1 MKFVKP
7 NFWQTKNFISSILYP
22 LTSIT
27 SVINTLKNIIPKKK
41 FLVKTICVGNIYLG
55 GTGKTSLAIEIQKL
69 LSKKFKTV
77 FIKKNYLNQLDEITL
92 LDKKGKVIS
101 NKNREK
107 ALTLASKKKFNLAI
121 LDDGL
126 QQKNI
131 EYGVKIICFN
141 SKEGL
146 GNGWLLPAGPLRE
159 NISQLKKYDIAFIN
173 GEEKNNKLLSKL
185 KSVNKNLMIFKG
197 KYKPTNLD
205 KFNLNK
211 NYLMFCGIG
220 NPHEFEK
227 TLTKNKFSIKEKV
240 IFPDHYKITKEELD
254 KLKKKAKKNKL
265 TLITTEKDFYRL
277 DKLEKKNVKFLKVKL
292 EIDNIKNFKKI
303 LQNKL

>member
-7 NFWQTKNFISSILYP
+7 NFWQTKNLISSFLFP
-22 LTSIT
+22 LTVVT
-27 SVINTLKNIIPKKK
+27 WVINTLKNITSKKK
-41 FLVKTICVGNIYLG
+41 FFIKTICVGNIYLG

-159 NISQLKKYDIAFIN
+159 NINQLKKYDIAFIN
-173 GEEKNNKLLSKL
+173 GEKKNNKLLSKI
-185 KSVNKNLMIFKG
+185 KTINKNLMIFKG

-211 NYLMFCGIG
+211 DYLMFCGIG

-227 TLTKNKFSIKEKV
+227 TLTK
-240 IFPDHYKITKEELD
+240 
-254 KLKKKAKKNKL
+254 
-265 TLITTEKDFYRL
+265 
-277 DKLEKKNVKFLKVKL
+277 
-292 EIDNIKNFKKI
+292 KNFYIK
-303 LQNKL
+303 

>member
-27 SVINTLKNIIPKKK
+27 LVINTLKNIVPKKK
-41 FLVKTICVGNIYLG
+41 FLIKTICVGNIYLG
-55 GTGKTSLAIEIQKL
+55 GTGKTSLTIEIQKL

-92 LDKKGKVIS
+92 LNKKGKVIS
-101 NKNREK
+101 NNNREK
-107 ALTLASKKKFNLAI
+107 ALTLASKKFNLAI

-131 EYGVKIICFN
+131 EYEVKIICFN

-185 KSVNKNLMIFKG
+185 KSVNKNLMIFRG
-197 KYKPTNLD
+197 KYKPTNLN

-211 NYLMFCGIG
+211 DYLMFCGIG

-227 TLTKNKFSIKEKV
+227 TLTKNKFYIKEKV
-240 IFPDHYKITKEELD
+240 IFPDHYKITKDELD
-254 KLKKKAKKNKL
+254 KLKQKAKKNKL

-277 DKLEKKNVKFLKVKL
+277 DKLEKKNVKFLKIKL
-292 EIDNIKNFKKI
+292 QIDNIKNFKKI